1 MLGLR
6 DGDDFC
12 YVLFWGK
19 FSLQTVLGVDYVA
32 VFAVV
37 AFDVCDGAVERDV
50 EFLLTWIVPVLFE
63 VSHLLVR
70 LFAVLSEAFVHVEEG
85 EGGIAVSVVD
95 LVLAFASIEVVV
107 SLHEEEEVV

>member
-1 MLGLR
+1 M
-6 DGDDFC
+6 
-12 YVLFWGK
+12 
-19 FSLQTVLGVDYVA
+19 GVDYVA

-50 EFLLTWIVPVLFE
+50 EFLLTWIVPVLLE

-85 EGGIAVSVVD
+85 EDGIAVSVVD
-95 LVLAFASIEVVV
+95 LAFASIEVVV
-107 SLHEEEEVV
+107 SLREEEEVV

>member
-32 VFAVV
+32 VFAV
-37 AFDVCDGAVERDV
+37 ATFDVCGAVERDV

>member
-1 MLGLR
+1 M
-6 DGDDFC
+6 
-12 YVLFWGK
+12 
-19 FSLQTVLGVDYVA
+19 GVDYVA

-37 AFDVCDGAVERDV
+37 TFDVCDGAVERDV
-50 EFLLTWIVPVLFE
+50 EFLSTWIVPVLLE

-70 LFAVLSEAFVHVEEG
+70 LFAVLSEAFVHVIVQEG

-107 SLHEEEEVV
+107 SLHDEAEVV

>member
-1 MLGLR
+1 M
-6 DGDDFC
+6 
-12 YVLFWGK
+12 
-19 FSLQTVLGVDYVA
+19 GVGYVA

-50 EFLLTWIVPVLFE
+50 EILSTWIVPVLFE
-63 VSHLLVR
+63 VSHLLER
-70 LFAVLSEAFVHVEEG
+70 LFAVLSEAFAHVQEG

-95 LVLAFASIEVVV
+95 LAFASIEVVV

>member
-12 YVLFWGK
+12 YALFWGK

-37 AFDVCDGAVERDV
+37 TFDVCDGAVERDV
-50 EFLLTWIVPVLFE
+50 EFLLTWIVPVLLE

-85 EGGIAVSVVD
+85 EDGIAVSVVD
-95 LVLAFASIEVVV
+95 LAFASIEVVV

>member
-1 MLGLR
+1 M
-6 DGDDFC
+6 
-12 YVLFWGK
+12 
-19 FSLQTVLGVDYVA
+19 GVDYVA

-37 AFDVCDGAVERDV
+37 AFDVCAGAVEGDV
-50 EFLLTWIVPVLFE
+50 EFLSTWIVPVLLE

-70 LFAVLSEAFVHVEEG
+70 LFAVLSEAFAHVIVQEG

-107 SLHEEEEVV
+107 SLHDEAEVV

>member
-1 MLGLR
+1 M
-6 DGDDFC
+6 
-12 YVLFWGK
+12 
-19 FSLQTVLGVDYVA
+19 GVDYVA

-50 EFLLTWIVPVLFE
+50 EFLSTWIVPVLLE

-85 EGGIAVSVVD
+85 EDGIAVSVVD
-95 LVLAFASIEVVV
+95 LAFASIEVVV
-107 SLHEEEEVV
+107 SLREEEEVV